1 MFRLRFW
8 SFVWIPPPPGTQ
20 KTAFKKQQRYA
31 LEQEWNIC
39 LDIALERFAEIVID
53 TIESQL
59 KGTMTIEDLNKVR
72 YFI

>member
-1 MFRLRFW
+1 LFRLRFW

-20 KTAFKKQQRYA
+20 KAHKQQQQQSA
-31 LEQEWNIC
+31 LEQEWNLC
-39 LDIALERFAEIVID
+39 LDVTLERFAGIVID

-59 KGTMTIEDLNKVR
+59 NTTLNLEDMNKVR